1 MTSYKKFIIQLLVVF
16 FCFFS
21 LSCHGLTS
29 SSIKPEPEKTEQV
42 IAETVPASE
51 LPKPSEEIAP
61 ESASP
66 EVPVVINT
74 EDIQAQGSRTLC
86 RFGVKMST
94 DGSKPGIPKDWKS
107 ILDRHSGYHLLPT
120 EQKIAYFTFDLGYEA
135 GFTSELLDL
144 LKDLEIPALF
154 FLTGYY
160 IQTQPQLVLR
170 MLEEGHEVG
179 NHSHKHESLPSL
191 SKEEIIEDT
200 QTVEK
205 LFFDLTGQKLRAY
218 RPPSGHFCEYSLSI
232 LQQMGYESYF
242 WSIAYPDWEKL
253 PGGWQQAYQTVIDHI
268 HPGALILMH
277 VTTDENLK
285 ALPDIARTLRDQGY
299 SFAIP

>member
-1 MTSYKKFIIQLLVVF
+1 MTSNKKMLSFVLALF
-16 FCFFS
+16 LCFFS
-21 LSCHGLTS
+21 ISCHDLTS
-29 SSIKPEPEKTEQV
+29 SSIKPEPEKTEQ
-42 IAETVPASE
+42 ILAETVPASE
-51 LPKPSEEIAP
+51 LPEPSEEISP
-61 ESASP
+61 DSASP
-66 EVPVVINT
+66 EDPLVINT
-74 EDIQAQGSRTLC
+74 EIIQAQGSRIKC

-94 DGSKPGIPKDWKS
+94 DGSKPCIPTDWKS
-107 ILDRHSGYHLLPT
+107 ILDCYSGFYLLPT
-120 EQKIAYFTFDLGYEA
+120 EQKIVYFTFDLGYEA
-135 GFTSELLDL
+135 GFTAKLLDL

-205 LFFDLTGQKLRAY
+205 LFFDLTGQKMRAY
-218 RPPSGHFCEYSLSI
+218 RPPSGHFSEYSLSI
-232 LQQMGYESYF
+232 LHQMGYESYF

-277 VTTDENLK
+277 VSTDENLK

-299 SFAIP
+299 SFALP